1 MQFLGHRFCIYFKL
15 SLRNVSALHA
25 SKHYDHGLKTFCVCV
40 TAQEQDSD
48 GNSYCVSGI
57 KKSHEN
63 YRDGLPCWILGD
75 VFLRQF
81 YSVFDQG
88 NGRVGFAQLA

>member
-1 MQFLGHRFCIYFKL
+1 MQFLGHRFCVYFKL

-25 SKHYDHGLKTFCVCV
+25 SKHYDHGLKTFCVRV